1 MQPAPSSPFAA
12 FGPRNYRLMGL
23 GLAVL
28 AAGFLTMTLDD
39 TQYGEGLL
47 GITIGPILLVVGF
60 IVEFFAIMMRDPA
73 TLQTAATNAA
83 ATAVVATDAPLGTAP
98 PAAPVG
104 LAGPATTI
112 PIRPSYKPL

>member
-47 GITIGPILLVVGF
+47 GITIGPILLVAGF
-60 IVEFFAIMMRDPA
+60 IIEFFAIMVRDPA
-73 TLQTAATNAA
+73 PLQTAAAGAVAPAA
-83 ATAVVATDAPLGTAP
+83 ATAAPLSTAP

-104 LAGPATTI
+104 LVGPAAAI
-112 PIRPSYKPL
+112 PARPSYKPL